1 MSNLD
6 TRNLNSLW
14 ASVFVETLV
23 REGLQHA
30 VISPGSRST
39 PLTLALAAAVAVNTT
54 PVVDERSAAFF
65 ALGIAR
71 RTHRPVVLLC
81 TSGSAGAHYLPALI
95 EAHETGVPLIVITA
109 DRPPELRDCASGQTI
124 DQHRLFGKYANW
136 YHEMAVPELD
146 GKLFAYLRQT
156 TRPVSYTHLTLPTIC
171 SV

>member
-81 TSGSAGAHYLPALI
+81 TAGVHYLPALT
-95 EAHETGVPLIVITA
+95 EAH
-109 DRPPELRDCASGQTI
+109 
-124 DQHRLFGKYANW
+124 
-136 YHEMAVPELD
+136 
-146 GKLFAYLRQT
+146 
-156 TRPVSYTHLTLPTIC
+156 
-171 SV
+171 